1 MGLES
6 YPESKKLLEV
16 GVKTIENEIDC
27 LNCDKKM
34 KEHSKN
40 GLIRCF
46 YVVQSHA
53 VKWGSE
59 LRERY
64 SADQHKMAEM
74 DEKQAKDI
82 AEDQAQRKDTVVG
95 QINGEEVRMMDN
107 ETEVPD
113 DDEHKI
119 RFLKDNP
126 QWKTHESPL
135 TEEQK
140 KAYDEMSKTGEIQ
153 EVSSDGLVG
162 GKGMTQT
169 IKDGK
174 PTGNELPKKKKKKEK
189 KDEKSG

>member
-6 YPESKKLLEV
+6 NPESKKLLEI
-16 GVKTIENEIDC
+16 GVKTIEDQIDC

-82 AEDQAQRKDTVVG
+82 AEDQADRGDKHTVIG
-95 QINGEEVRMMDN
+95 QAGGEEVRMMDN
-107 ETEVPD
+107 ETEVSED
-113 DDEHKI
+113 DPHVTK
-119 RFLKDNP
+119 FLKDNP

-140 KAYDEMSKTGEIQ
+140 KMADEMPSN
-153 EVSSDGLVG
+153 DGLVG

-174 PTGNELPKKKKKKEK
+174 PTGNELPKKKKEK